1 MAEIRFRD
9 VDYEDVIDLIDI
21 FKKYQADVILT
32 PEELSF
38 EDIDKEEEEETRTLR
53 LVIGDMY
60 FIDNKPYEF
69 IEFEEDVEIEGYL
82 YTYFHF
88 LDENNSIFT
97 IESEQIGNYKIT
109 ESWGPKEDEDIKDWR
124 KQPNICNS

>member
-109 ESWGPKEDEDIKDWR
+109 ES
-124 KQPNICNS
+124 

>member
-9 VDYEDVIDLIDI
+9 IDYEDVVDLIDI

-38 EDIDKEEEEETRTLR
+38 EDIDRDKKEREVRTLR

-69 IEFEEDVEIEGYL
+69 IDVEENVEIEGYL

-109 ESWGPKEDEDIKDWR
+109 ES
-124 KQPNICNS
+124 